1 MKLSWKRENGCIRAK
16 QHVLNAAMCQELS
29 HLCHL
34 FSVCL
39 RGRLGQSIWLVGSRE
54 CWLTVLV
61 KCIYVCLFFPLFHSV
76 CMKMQNSPFSQGTNK
91 GNMGTMLVMG
101 KAFIVCLALTKQ
113 NCVLVHLGCF
123 NKIPQNGW
131 LRNSRNLFLTFL
143 EAGGLKLGCL
153 HGQVK
158 VLFRTADFLCSHK
171 AEKQGISL
179 IKALISFVR
188 VLPS

>member
-1 MKLSWKRENGCIRAK
+1 MGDTHPDFQWKIGFLLHKRGNE
-16 QHVLNAAMCQELS
+16 HFLVF
-29 HLCHL
+29 LC
-34 FSVCL
+34 C
-39 RGRLGQSIWLVGSRE
+39 
-54 CWLTVLV
+54 
-61 KCIYVCLFFPLFHSV
+61 YD
-76 CMKMQNSPFSQGTNK
+76 
-91 GNMGTMLVMG
+91 
-101 KAFIVCLALTKQ
+101 
-113 NCVLVHLGCF
+113 
-123 NKIPQNGW
+123 KIPSTGV
-131 LRNSRNLFLTFL
+131 LMNSGNLFLTFL